1 MKFIDLLILNLIILF
16 SYVYDGFEL
25 NLEITQGNFIRKYI
39 GIIR

>member
-1 MKFIDLLILNLIILF
+1 MKFIDLLILDFIILF

-25 NLEITQGNFIRKYI
+25 NLEITQGNFTKVYI